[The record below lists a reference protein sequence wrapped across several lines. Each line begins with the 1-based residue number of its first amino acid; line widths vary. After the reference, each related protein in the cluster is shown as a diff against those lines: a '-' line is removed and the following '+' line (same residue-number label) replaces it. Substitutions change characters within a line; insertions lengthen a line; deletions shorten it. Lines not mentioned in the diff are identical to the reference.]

1 MPIYQE
7 LTQNNIFTQ
16 NSEFFIFCV
25 FVGERYQKQGK
36 LEQKYALSQAITLS
50 DYDRVALESLY
61 LQEHNSLATIK
72 DTIELAEQYANGGIE
87 YILDHVLHDLTY
99 IDDGG
104 NWRFNQG
111 VENEIQIKLFDFTL
125 DEKEAIPF

>member
-1 MPIYQE
+1 MA
-7 LTQNNIFTQ
+7 
-16 NSEFFIFCV
+16 
-25 FVGERYQKQGK
+25 
-36 LEQKYALSQAITLS
+36 EQKYALSQAITLS

-61 LQEHNSLATIK
+61 LQEHNSLSTIK

-87 YILDHVLHDLTY
+87 YILEHVLHDLTY
-99 IDDGG
+99 IDDEG

-111 VENEIQIKLFDFTL
+111 MENDIQIKLFDFTL